1 MKIAVSVQGT
11 TLDDPVDER
20 FGRAARFII
29 YDLADESCEVL
40 DNKQVY
46 NAPQGAG
53 IQSAQNVINAGAEA
67 VITGHVGPKAFKVL
81 KATDVAVYLVRDLT
95 VQEAITAFRAGELEK
110 AETNDVEDHWV

>member
-11 TLDDPVDER
+11 TLDDPVEER
-20 FGRAARFII
+20 FGRTARFIL
-29 YDLADESCEVL
+29 YDLNDGTYKVL
-40 DNKQVY
+40 DNKQVF

-53 IQSAQNVINAGAEA
+53 IQAAQNVINAGADV

-81 KATDVAVYLVRDLT
+81 KATNVPVHLAHKLT
-95 VQEAITAFRAGELEK
+95 VQEAITSYQAGTLEV